1 MASMALIQDLPED
14 LPEVIESHFKEVTK
28 QIIGLKNKLEEIK
41 AIEKYYERNSLFE
54 LKTITQQNKR
64 KIEQELKNILNVEM
78 STLIN
83 ILNFF

>member
-54 LKTITQQNKR
+54 LKTITYTAK
-64 KIEQELKNILNVEM
+64 QEKN
-78 STLIN
+78 
-83 ILNFF
+83 